1 MIMLS
6 GSAIVTYSWVC
17 VTSTVLQAF
26 VVFGDAEEAQKACL
40 KDREIF
46 CEGDKFGDRYV
57 RVYPTVESD
66 LPDIQECLAAASS
79 HGSEVWPHVCTKP
92 KDGLCSAGLLTF
104 PAQTVVCTVAA

>member
-1 MIMLS
+1 
-6 GSAIVTYSWVC
+6 
-17 VTSTVLQAF
+17 
-26 VVFGDAEEAQKACL
+26 VFGDAEEAQKACL

-79 HGSEVWPHVCTKP
+79 QGSEVSFRHEHPF
-92 KDGLCSAGLLTF
+92 LLGT
-104 PAQTVVCTVAA
+104 

>member
-1 MIMLS
+1 M
-6 GSAIVTYSWVC
+6 
-17 VTSTVLQAF
+17 LQAF

-79 HGSEVWPHVCTKP
+79 HGSEVCTAITKA
-92 KDGLCSAGLLTF
+92 KHCSTLASLLTSSIVLN
-104 PAQTVVCTVAA
+104 PYLLPSLLTDHAP

>member
-1 MIMLS
+1 MTTLL
-6 GSAIVTYSWVC
+6 
-17 VTSTVLQAF
+17 LQAF

-79 HGSEVWPHVCTKP
+79 HGSEVCTANTKA
-92 KDGLCSAGLLTF
+92 KHCSTLASLLTSSIVLNPCF
-104 PAQTVVCTVAA
+104 LHSLLTDDAL

>member
-1 MIMLS
+1 MLLS
-6 GSAIVTYSWVC
+6 NL
-17 VTSTVLQAF
+17 LQAF

-46 CEGDKFGDRYV
+46 CDGDKFGDRYV

-79 HGSEVWPHVCTKP
+79 HGSEVCAITLQHVKSFESLQVCT
-92 KDGLCSAGLLTF
+92 GTNILSMFC
-104 PAQTVVCTVAA
+104 AQQQF

>member
-1 MIMLS
+1 M
-6 GSAIVTYSWVC
+6 
-17 VTSTVLQAF
+17 LQAF

-79 HGSEVWPHVCTKP
+79 AQNQEVITMQTCTP
-92 KDGLCSAGLLTF
+92 ACSLLSSCCIG
-104 PAQTVVCTVAA
+104 QK

>member
-1 MIMLS
+1 MCFPVVECKVDLL
-6 GSAIVTYSWVC
+6 
-17 VTSTVLQAF
+17 LQAF

-79 HGSEVWPHVCTKP
+79 AQNQEVQ
-92 KDGLCSAGLLTF
+92 SAGLIYSVLLLLSYLMVMSCSLEHE
-104 PAQTVVCTVAA
+104 AKR

>member
-1 MIMLS
+1 M
-6 GSAIVTYSWVC
+6 AIKSVLVLL
-17 VTSTVLQAF
+17 VDGQVDPLLQAF

-79 HGSEVWPHVCTKP
+79 AQNQEVRHGGMGWSAAAAAAVMS
-92 KDGLCSAGLLTF
+92 CSYAI
-104 PAQTVVCTVAA
+104 

>member
-1 MIMLS
+1 MT
-6 GSAIVTYSWVC
+6 IVTALL
-17 VTSTVLQAF
+17 LQAF

-79 HGSEVWPHVCTKP
+79 HGSEVGTATTKT
-92 KDGLCSAGLLTF
+92 KHCSSLASLLASSVLLNPYF
-104 PAQTVVCTVAA
+104 LHSLSNDPAL

>member
-1 MIMLS
+1 MTQRLPS
-6 GSAIVTYSWVC
+6 KGVTLHL
-17 VTSTVLQAF
+17 LQAF

-46 CEGDKFGDRYV
+46 CDGDKFGDRYV

-79 HGSEVWPHVCTKP
+79 QGTEVRKSRCINRAH
-92 KDGLCSAGLLTF
+92 S
-104 PAQTVVCTVAA
+104 

>member
-1 MIMLS
+1 M
-6 GSAIVTYSWVC
+6 
-17 VTSTVLQAF
+17 
-26 VVFGDAEEAQKACL
+26 FGDVEEAQKACL

-79 HGSEVWPHVCTKP
+79 AQNQEVPQIQTYTST
-92 KDGLCSAGLLTF
+92 CSLLRS
-104 PAQTVVCTVAA
+104 CCMS

>member
-1 MIMLS
+1 MIGCL
-6 GSAIVTYSWVC
+6 
-17 VTSTVLQAF
+17 LQAF

-40 KDREIF
+40 KDREVF

-79 HGSEVWPHVCTKP
+79 AQGQEVSIVRRVPFAYCIAAEYISIFVSHCNNAFRDAQNKP
-92 KDGLCSAGLLTF
+92 AWRDKTCAIHT
-104 PAQTVVCTVAA
+104 

>member
-1 MIMLS
+1 M
-6 GSAIVTYSWVC
+6 
-17 VTSTVLQAF
+17 
-26 VVFGDAEEAQKACL
+26 FGDVEEAQKACL

-79 HGSEVWPHVCTKP
+79 AQGQEVSTLTAAFNGCS
-92 KDGLCSAGLLTF
+92 LCRYKFQQAFQAFSAAYATYKS
-104 PAQTVVCTVAA
+104 

>member
-1 MIMLS
+1 MQAIPAGCRLTGALPFCASLVPEVS
-6 GSAIVTYSWVC
+6 GDQL
-17 VTSTVLQAF
+17 LQAF

-79 HGSEVWPHVCTKP
+79 AQHQEV
-92 KDGLCSAGLLTF
+92 LQM
-104 PAQTVVCTVAA
+104 QTWASTC

>member
-1 MIMLS
+1 MITLLS
-6 GSAIVTYSWVC
+6 
-17 VTSTVLQAF
+17 QAF

-40 KDREIF
+40 KDREVF

-79 HGSEVWPHVCTKP
+79 HGSEVCTATTKL
-92 KDGLCSAGLLTF
+92 KHCSSLASLLTSNIVLTPYF
-104 PAQTVVCTVAA
+104 LYSLLTDHAL

>member
-1 MIMLS
+1 M
-6 GSAIVTYSWVC
+6 
-17 VTSTVLQAF
+17 QAF
-26 VVFGDAEEAQKACL
+26 VVFGDIEEAQKACL

-79 HGSEVWPHVCTKP
+79 AQGQEVGVLTAA
-92 KDGLCSAGLLTF
+92 LTVLMQISAGI
-104 PAQTVVCTVAA
+104 VCIC

>member
-1 MIMLS
+1 VTTLLS
-6 GSAIVTYSWVC
+6 
-17 VTSTVLQAF
+17 QAF

-40 KDREIF
+40 KDREVF

-79 HGSEVWPHVCTKP
+79 HGSEVCTATTKL
-92 KDGLCSAGLLTF
+92 KHCSSLASLLTSNIVLTPYF
-104 PAQTVVCTVAA
+104 LHSLLTDHAL

>member
-1 MIMLS
+1 MTKL
-6 GSAIVTYSWVC
+6 A
-17 VTSTVLQAF
+17 LQAF
-26 VVFGDAEEAQKACL
+26 VVFGGAEEAQKACL

-79 HGSEVWPHVCTKP
+79 HGPEVCTATTKA
-92 KDGLCSAGLLTF
+92 KHCSTLARLTSGILLDPYFPHNLLTDD
-104 PAQTVVCTVAA
+104 AL